1 MEKGIYHMINRLC
14 KRLNQNIEV
23 RQSLS
28 SLRQAIKEDQ
38 EQKELLLSWIRDGD
52 LDLSVFLE
60 NEDAKTRK
68 NAALLIGD
76 LALSSYSDAV
86 FHAYQT
92 ESTRFVKEAY
102 LTALKSL
109 NAEPYVDV
117 FRKRYEEL
125 SLYEA
130 SPEEKK
136 HVERELHALSELI
149 NTIEPFKKHRFMGG
163 RQTFHCI
170 FRTNAL
176 HPEVT
181 ASLMDEPSAVTSKM
195 GVRVKTNHLNRFL
208 PIRTYQEVLFQV
220 PGMVSCKPD
229 ADLAASTIANS
240 NLLALLENTH
250 EGDFPFYFR
259 IGVKS
264 RMSLSDRSKFAKK
277 VASSLE
283 ELTGHKLRNS
293 TSHYEFEIRMIEG
306 KSGDFHLLVKLNT
319 IIDDRFDYREEYIPT
334 SIKPVNAA
342 LLVELAKDFMIPDA
356 QILDPFCG
364 VGTMLIERQKVVKG
378 NTSYGIDHS
387 PEAIEK
393 AIYNT
398 NLADQIIHYV
408 NKDCFTFTHQYAFDE
423 IFTEMPYAT
432 GQKSEAEIYEVYKK
446 FFPFAKRVLGPEGTV
461 IMYTRNQEYVKELA
475 SKANFRMIKNIK
487 ITSRPESHLIILK

>member
-1 MEKGIYHMINRLC
+1 MINRLC

-28 SLRQAIKEDQ
+28 SLRQEIKDSS
-38 EQKELLLSWIRDGD
+38 KRELLLSWIHDGD

-76 LALSSYSDAV
+76 LALSSESDAV

-92 ESTRFVKEAY
+92 EDTRFVKEAY

-109 NAEPYVDV
+109 NAAPYVDV

-130 SPEEKK
+130 SDDEKK
-136 HVERELHALSELI
+136 HVEHELHALSELI
-149 NTIEPFKKHRFMGG
+149 NTIEPFKKHRFLGG

-170 FRTNAL
+170 FRTNPL
-176 HPEVT
+176 HPEIT
-181 ASLMDEPSAVTSKM
+181 AALMEESSAASSKM
-195 GVRVKTNHLNRFL
+195 GVRVKTNHLNRLL
-208 PIRTYQEVLFQV
+208 PIRTYNELLFQI

-229 ADLAASTIANS
+229 ADVAASVIAGS
-240 NLLALLENTH
+240 NLMALLENTH

-264 RMSLSDRSKFAKK
+264 RMALSERSKFAKK
-277 VASSLE
+277 VASKLE
-283 ELTGHKLRNS
+283 ELTAHK
-293 TSHYEFEIRMIEG
+293 
-306 KSGDFHLLVKLNT
+306 LVKLNT
-319 IIDDRFDYREEYIPT
+319 IVDRRFSYREEFIPT

-342 LLVELAKDFMIPDA
+342 LLVELAKDYMIPDA

-387 PEAIEK
+387 LEAIEK

-398 NLADQIIHYV
+398 NLADQIVHYI
-408 NKDCFTFTHQYAFDE
+408 NKDCFTFTHDYPFDE

-432 GQKSEAEIYEVYKK
+432 GQKTEAEIREVYEK
-446 FFPFAKRVLGPEGTV
+446 FFPFAKRVLGPEGTI
-461 IMYTRNQEYVKELA
+461 IMYTRNREYVKQFA
-475 SKANFRMIKNIK
+475 VKSNFRILKEIK
-487 ITSRPESHLIILK
+487 ITQRPESYLMILK

>member
-1 MEKGIYHMINRLC
+1 MINRLC

-28 SLRQAIKEDQ
+28 SLRQEIKDSS
-38 EQKELLLSWIRDGD
+38 KRELLLSWIHDGD

-76 LALSSYSDAV
+76 LALSSESDAV

-92 ESTRFVKEAY
+92 EDTRFVKEAY

-109 NAEPYVDV
+109 NATPYVDV

-130 SPEEKK
+130 SDDEKK
-136 HVERELHALSELI
+136 HVEHELHALSELI
-149 NTIEPFKKHRFMGG
+149 NTIEPFKKHRFLGG

-170 FRTNAL
+170 FRTNPL
-176 HPEVT
+176 HPEIT
-181 ASLMDEPSAVTSKM
+181 AALMEESSAASSKM
-195 GVRVKTNHLNRFL
+195 GVRVKTNHLNRLL
-208 PIRTYQEVLFQV
+208 PIRTYNELLFQI

-229 ADLAASTIANS
+229 ADVAASVIAGS
-240 NLLALLENTH
+240 NLMALLENTH

-264 RMSLSDRSKFAKK
+264 RMALSERSKFAKK
-277 VASSLE
+277 VASNLE
-283 ELTGHKLRNS
+283 ELTAHKLRNS

-306 KSGDFHLLVKLNT
+306 KSGDYYLLVKLNT
-319 IIDDRFDYREEYIPT
+319 IVDRRFSYREEFIPT

-342 LLVELAKDFMIPDA
+342 LLVELAKDYMIPDA

-398 NLADQIIHYV
+398 NLADQIVHYI
-408 NKDCFTFTHQYAFDE
+408 NKDCFTFTHDYPFDE

-432 GQKSEAEIYEVYKK
+432 GQKTEAEIREVYEK
-446 FFPFAKRVLGPEGTV
+446 FFPFAKRVLGPEGTI
-461 IMYTRNQEYVKELA
+461 IMYTRNREYIKQFAVK
-475 SKANFRMIKNIK
+475 SNFRILKEIK
-487 ITSRPESHLIILK
+487 ITQRPESYLMILK